1 MDTKKVLGKRLK
13 ELIKKK
19 GISQEKLAEII
30 GIEPTALSNIVTGR
44 NYPLFSTL
52 DRLITVLDVKYSEFF
67 DFEHLDDDKNLK
79 TKIIEIIEN
88 NPEKV
93 SDIYKIVVALTK

>member
-1 MDTKKVLGKRLK
+1 MNIH
-13 ELIKKK
+13 IKKR

-52 DRLITVLDVKYSEFF
+52 DKLINVLGIRYSEFF
-67 DFEHLDDDKNLK
+67 DFEHLDDNNNLK
-79 TKIIEIIEN
+79 TKIIEIMEN

-93 SDIYKIVVALTK
+93 RDIYKIAVALTK